1 MSSGV
6 KPEMEP
12 ISVKRI
18 DKIFSDMKRKYLE
31 SREELRAKHRRKGK
45 ILIFVH
51 ELCECSNKRKM
62 RQRFPEIE
70 RAETYNPRFLVG
82 ELIEEAL
89 KKRFKSEGDHVYTK
103 ELNINGKIYVISGM
117 IDIIDPETKIP
128 IEVKYQTFIQ
138 GKPYEHHILQLKLYL
153 WLIDAERGELLYI
166 SPEGIKSYV
175 VQNSLTDKDVVRLIE
190 EEKSPRWP
198 EWECCYCPYQQFCS
212 KSNCE
217 RRRHKTF
224 K

>member
-1 MSSGV
+1 
-6 KPEMEP
+6 MEP
-12 ISVKRI
+12 VSIKRI
-18 DKIFSDMKRKYLE
+18 DKIFSDMRRKYLE
-31 SREELRAKHRRKGK
+31 SREELREKYRRKGK
-45 ILIFVH
+45 ILLFVH

-89 KKRFKSEGDHVYTK
+89 KKKFKSEGDNVYTK

-128 IEVKYQTFIQ
+128 IEVKYQTFLQ
-138 GKPYEHHILQLKLYL
+138 GKPYEHHVLQLRLYM
-153 WLIDAERGELLYI
+153 WLVNVKRGELLYV
-166 SPEGIKSYV
+166 SPEGIKFFII
-175 VQNSLTDKDVVRLIE
+175 QKPLTDKEVIKLME
-190 EEKSPRWP
+190 KEKSPRWP

-212 KSNCE
+212 ESSCE